1 MFSSVLPQSSFS
13 EAVCVGGTFRSSM
26 RPPRMGNAL
35 GDFKIYWDLIRKY
48 PKFQG
53 GFIWDLI
60 DQSPRWTGKDD
71 KMIYGYD
78 GDFDNFSTGDF
89 NYSDNGLLNP
99 DRIPN
104 PHIYEVSYFYQ
115 NIRTTAG
122 DLSKGEIKIYNEN
135 FFRNLS
141 ALYAFTTNWSL
152 AKELVK

>member
-1 MFSSVLPQSSFS
+1 
-13 EAVCVGGTFRSSM
+13 
-26 RPPRMGNAL
+26 
-35 GDFKIYWDLIRKY
+35 
-48 PKFQG
+48 
-53 GFIWDLI
+53 
-60 DQSPRWTGKDD
+60 
-71 KMIYGYD
+71 MIYGYD
-78 GDFDNFSTGDF
+78 GDFDNFRTGDL

-141 ALYAFTTNWSL
+141 AYYLEWELLKNGTPVRGGRIENLNVPPTQTASL
-152 AKELVK
+152 KTRLGQNG